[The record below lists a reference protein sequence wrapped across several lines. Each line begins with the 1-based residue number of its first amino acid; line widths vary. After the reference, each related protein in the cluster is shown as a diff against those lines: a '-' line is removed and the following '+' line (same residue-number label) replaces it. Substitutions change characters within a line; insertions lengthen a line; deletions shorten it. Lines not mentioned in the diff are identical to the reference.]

1 MSRRP
6 VAPPP
11 KQRSGTGR
19 TIILVAVAS
28 IVAGL
33 IIGRG
38 LSNDSTSAAGS
49 DGTGGNG
56 SSATTKKPGKNDPT
70 TTIQALPTTTTLPP
84 VVLGNFTAIVL
95 NGNGIP
101 GTAGARTGELAAL
114 GVKTVKAA
122 DATVKNYETS
132 AIYAL
137 AADSE
142 PAAKAV
148 SAKSGITYGGI
159 YPTATPP
166 APVEK
171 LANATIILLLG
182 KDVANKPI
190 TDLTV
195 GAATAT
201 TPAPAAA
208 ATPTTTA

>member
-38 LSNDSTSAAGS
+38 LSNDSSSASGS
-49 DGTGGNG
+49 NSGGSSNG
-56 SSATTKKPGKNDPT
+56 STATTKKPGKNDPT
-70 TTIQALPTTTTLPP
+70 TTTLALPTTTTQPP

-137 AADSE
+137 SADSE
-142 PAAKAV
+142 AAAKAV
-148 SAKSGITYGGI
+148 ATKSGITYGGI

-190 TDLTV
+190 TDVTA
-195 GAATAT
+195 GGGTAT
-201 TPAPAAA
+201 TAAA